1 MCVIAAWAKVIR
13 KGYWE
18 VELQGA
24 KLGGKNL
31 GITTKRAAIDTG
43 SSLFAMP
50 VEEADAINAKL
61 GGKKNFAGQY
71 TVDCNTIATLPV
83 LTLTFGGKDFE
94 LTRGLLEKVPC
105 FLTCRRKCSHP
116 PLI

>member
-1 MCVIAAWAKVIR
+1 MLHGSYILVILAWAKVIR

-18 VELQGA
+18 VELQDA
-24 KLGGKNL
+24 KMNGKSLGF
-31 GITTKRAAIDTG
+31 TTKRAAIDTG

-50 VEEADAINAKL
+50 VEEADAINSKL

-71 TVDCNTIATLPV
+71 TIDCNTVASLPV

-94 LTRGLLEKVPC
+94 LTRALSFIWL
-105 FLTCRRKCSHP
+105 FTIL
-116 PLI
+116 